1 MLCNSGS
8 LLELG
13 KLWNT
18 LLGTLESLEHSW
30 NTELWNTLRNFGYQT
45 LEHWQLGWESVFPL
59 LLNQQLG
66 LDGDELLLHLLG
78 EHQLLEGGASSH
90 IVQVFWLGELESA

>member
-1 MLCNSGS
+1 MHWNTGS

-18 LLGTLESLEHSW
+18 QW
-30 NTELWNTLRNFGYQT
+30 NSGYQT
-45 LEHWQLGWESVFPL
+45 LEHWQLGWEVVFPL
-59 LLNQQLG
+59 LLYQQLG
-66 LDGDELLLHLLG
+66 LDVDELLLLVLG

-90 IVQVFWLGELESA
+90 IVQVFWLGELESAWLGGQNSTGDEVDDANL